1 MTLSQY
7 KEEWIKKSGF
17 GIRSVEKILNS
28 IEAAKTTSLDKFIS
42 SLGIPLIGSTVSR
55 ELIKH
60 IDSYEDFRTK
70 VREKFNFATIDGFAD
85 SKTESL
91 LTFDYKDADAVYEF
105 LTIESD
111 DEPTDNI
118 NGLDG
123 VTVVVT
129 GKVNIYKNR
138 TALQKD
144 IESRGGKVVG
154 SVSSNTDYLINNDN
168 TSTSAKNMAA
178 KKLNI
183 PILTEQ
189 EFIENFLK

>member
-1 MTLSQY
+1 M
-7 KEEWIKKSGF
+7 
-17 GIRSVEKILNS
+17 
-28 IEAAKTTSLDKFIS
+28 
-42 SLGIPLIGSTVSR
+42 
-55 ELIKH
+55 
-60 IDSYEDFRTK
+60 
-70 VREKFNFATIDGFAD
+70 REKYNFATIDGFAD

-111 DEPTDNI
+111 DKPTDNN

-123 VTVVVT
+123 ITVVVT
-129 GKVNIYKNR
+129 GKLYTYKNR
-138 TALQKD
+138 AALQAD
-144 IESRGGKVVG
+144 IESRGGKLVG
-154 SVSSNTDYLINNDN
+154 SVSSNTKYLINNDN
-168 TSTSAKNMAA
+168 TSASAKNMAA